1 MGNYHGI
8 WYLSKSFVAMYT
20 TYIFLNKHALDKR
33 LLQKMAVKF

>member
-33 LLQKMAVKF
+33 LLDKMAVRF